1 MQPANPCAPHLEV
14 PVSASKLAKPL
25 NRLLFLV
32 CVALTGAIA
41 GAFVWLFFLLMEHG
55 ISFVWDTLPKMLGGA
70 LAGVAPWMA
79 SGPFGCA
86 LYPLVVCV
94 AGGLVIGLYEKA
106 THVHPEEL
114 TRVMAQV
121 KQEGRYPYDKLGR
134 LSLAALLPLLF
145 GGSIGPEA
153 GLTGVIAGLCTWVGD
168 RLRRF
173 GADFRALTTV
183 GVQAA
188 LTALFTAPLYGF
200 VAPLSG
206 SADGLDEQG
215 RETELVLPRAQKTF
229 VYLFAIAGALGAF
242 TLLGDLFGG
251 GMGMPRF
258 SGSQAGMREVALLIP
273 LALVGTVGG
282 WVYHA
287 SQRATSALS
296 TRMGEHPVAKSVL
309 AGLVL
314 ALCGMALPYTMFA
327 GETQATM
334 LQAAWVSIPAWALVA
349 TGLVKAAVTPL
360 CINLGW
366 RGGHFF
372 PVIFAGISLGY
383 GCAALLGAD
392 PVFCVAACTAATM
405 GAVMRQPVMAGLLLI
420 LCFPLKGVVVLLAA
434 AAIGAAIPLPK
445 ALRAKEA
452 NESAPRDGN
461 ND

>member
-1 MQPANPCAPHLEV
+1 M
-14 PVSASKLAKPL
+14 SASKLTKPL
-25 NRLLFLV
+25 NRLMFLV

-55 ISFVWDTLPKMLGGA
+55 ISFVWDTLPRMLGGT

-206 SADGLDEQG
+206 
-215 RETELVLPRAQKTF
+215 
-229 VYLFAIAGALGAF
+229 
-242 TLLGDLFGG
+242 
-251 GMGMPRF
+251 
-258 SGSQAGMREVALLIP
+258 
-273 LALVGTVGG
+273 
-282 WVYHA
+282 
-287 SQRATSALS
+287 
-296 TRMGEHPVAKSVL
+296 
-309 AGLVL
+309 
-314 ALCGMALPYTMFA
+314 
-327 GETQATM
+327 
-334 LQAAWVSIPAWALVA
+334 
-349 TGLVKAAVTPL
+349 
-360 CINLGW
+360 
-366 RGGHFF
+366 
-372 PVIFAGISLGY
+372 
-383 GCAALLGAD
+383 
-392 PVFCVAACTAATM
+392 
-405 GAVMRQPVMAGLLLI
+405 
-420 LCFPLKGVVVLLAA
+420 
-434 AAIGAAIPLPK
+434 
-445 ALRAKEA
+445 
-452 NESAPRDGN
+452 
-461 ND
+461 